1 MNMAIRRRNETRIN
15 YRGRLG
21 QVKEAARKLPDRFS
35 IRAAKGMQGQDLR
48 CMMRVG
54 KHPSPGAYLAGV
66 SASICGRECQAA
78 IGIGIVHEEILHRR
92 GTTLVR
98 RMRLAPG
105 EASPWHSDPW
115 HRVSVVL
122 SGDALAVEFRDGSP
136 TIHAQLSPGQVDWVE
151 PSDRVHRAVNAGAQI
166 FEEVTIYFLGHPD
179 AAPQVIHA

>member
-1 MNMAIRRRNETRIN
+1 
-15 YRGRLG
+15 
-21 QVKEAARKLPDRFS
+21 
-35 IRAAKGMQGQDLR
+35 
-48 CMMRVG
+48 MMRVG

-151 PSDRVHRAVNAGAQI
+151 PSDRVHRAVNAGEQT
-166 FEEVTIYFLGHPD
+166 FEEVTIYILGHCG
-179 AAPQVIHA
+179 AAPQVIHP